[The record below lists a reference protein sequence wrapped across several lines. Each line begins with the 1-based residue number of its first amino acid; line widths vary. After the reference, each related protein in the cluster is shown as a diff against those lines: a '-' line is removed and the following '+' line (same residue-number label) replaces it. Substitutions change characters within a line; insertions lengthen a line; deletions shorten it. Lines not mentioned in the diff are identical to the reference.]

1 MNNLNPAV
9 GQWTFRLFSTLAPV
23 VVALLLEAQRQIDS
37 GGTFEWRPLASACIG
52 AALVAYAHFARAGT
66 EVAERTAEV
75 ATGTNQDADPEVE
88 VTP

>member
-1 MNNLNPAV
+1 MNLSPSI
-9 GQWTFRLFSTLAPV
+9 GQWMFRIFSTLAPV
-23 VVALLLEAQRQIDS
+23 VVAALFELQSQIDS
-37 GGTFEWRPLASACIG
+37 GGTFEWRPLASASIG